1 MNPQIAF
8 RNGFFTGLAF
18 CTATFGFLDGIRGHD
33 EAKGVPNVFLEKDLV
48 AMLAVSLGAVLWVL
62 VAQTE
67 KLRLK
72 DRVGT

>member
-18 CTATFGFLDGIRGHD
+18 CTATLGFLDGIRGHD
-33 EAKGVPNVFLEKDLV
+33 EAKGVPNVFLEIDLV

-67 KLRLK
+67 
-72 DRVGT
+72 DYD